1 MDQTETACRPI
12 RPDDFQILEHIP
24 GIIGVARDEELRM
37 FWCTKAFYRLV
48 GYIESSQDMMGKT
61 LDEIIPK
68 SAAKER
74 TDIFRRVM
82 DEHIVISNIQF
93 SDDIR
98 MMITVFPLDPQAFG
112 HRGVLSVIKD
122 APGDVRLQ
130 SDREL
135 PILASPC
142 LSQLNALTSKE
153 LIVLWHLATGISTN
167 EIAAHL
173 CRSPKT
179 VENHINSIHTKL
191 GTHLRSELVRYAC
204 ERGIQ
209 SFTIDQWEKIVAGAK
224 VVNQETKE

>member
-1 MDQTETACRPI
+1 MNTEPCRSI
-12 RPDDFQILEHIP
+12 RPDDFEILEQIP
-24 GIIGVARDEELRM
+24 GIVGVARNEELRM

-48 GYIESSQDMMGKT
+48 GYIESSQDMMGKA
-61 LDEIIPK
+61 LDEIVPK

-74 TDIFRRVM
+74 TDVFRQVI
-82 DEHIVISNIQF
+82 DENIVVSNIQF

-98 MMITVFPLDPQAFG
+98 MMTTIFPLDPDAFG
-112 HRGVLSVIKD
+112 HRGVLAVIKD
-122 APGDVRLQ
+122 APVDIRLGI
-130 SDREL
+130 DREL
-135 PILASPC
+135 PVLSNPC
-142 LSQLNALTSKE
+142 LAQLNALTPTE

-179 VENHINSIHTKL
+179 IENHINSIHTKL

-209 SFTIDQWEKIVAGAK
+209 SFSIDQWEKIVAGAK
-224 VVNQETKE
+224 IVNQETKA